1 MHCEDI
7 RHYITIRTTGK
18 ILVKPSFIDYLT
30 GGDSSLGS
38 MRLPVVLEQKL
49 AEKFG
54 QKVLT
59 RTMWADIPAEWL
71 PTICHHFDTTKLDD
85 ILDIAKLTYPDHHI
99 DDATARVI
107 ESILK
112 GHIGGELE
120 EYLTQLI
127 KSLEPKAPET
137 DPDIDKIVADI
148 HESFKN
154 VKIRPWNL
162 SRAFEGI
169 HTPPVPTVREVTLT
183 VNDSLKDRA
192 LKARENGKTNLSR
205 VHIDI
210 AGNILPMTLKHI
222 IFLIST
228 DKDNRE
234 YACGLTP
241 SETNTLASTI
251 DTHILMLTGN
261 LPERNSEGETVYPL
275 EAFFIITHFYK
286 LYIDRLGF
294 R

>member
-71 PTICHHFDTTKLDD
+71 PTICHHFDTAKLDD
-85 ILDIAKLTYPDHHI
+85 ILDIAKLTYPDHHL
-99 DDATARVI
+99 DDATARVL

-112 GHIGGELE
+112 GHIGGELD

-127 KSLEPKAPET
+127 KSLEPNAP
-137 DPDIDKIVADI
+137 DPDLDKIVADI

-154 VKIRPWNL
+154 DKIRPWNL
-162 SRAFEGI
+162 SGIFEGTP
-169 HTPPVPTVREVTLT
+169 TPPVSTVREVTLT

-210 AGNILPMTLKHI
+210 AGNILPMTLKQI
-222 IFLIST
+222 LFLIST

-234 YACGLTP
+234 YTCGLTP
-241 SETNTLASTI
+241 SETDTLASVI

-261 LPERNSEGETVYPL
+261 LPKRNLDDETVYPL
-275 EAFFIITHFYK
+275 EAFFIISHFYK